1 MLEFRR
7 TNLNKRHDL
16 QETSNFWELLSFKM
30 IYPAPAAAAASQRG
44 DITVSDPDFRGKDD
58 EDEADPN
65 PNHTQ
70 ASLSEAC

>member
-30 IYPAPAAAAASQRG
+30 IYPAPEAASQWG

-65 PNHTQ
+65 PNHTH
-70 ASLSEAC
+70 AGLSEAW